1 MHSDVS
7 STIYSES
14 TMEPDNN
21 HVFQPL
27 NPALLFYFT
36 HFFLSKAKNKQTEQ
50 FDWYFESVGW
60 LSKKNYIYKL

>member
-36 HFFLSKAKNKQTEQ
+36 HFFLSKAKIKQ
-50 FDWYFESVGW
+50 S
-60 LSKKNYIYKL
+60 LNP

>member
-7 STIYSES
+7 STIYSEF

-27 NPALLFYFT
+27 SLAIILLYK
-36 HFFLSKAKNKQTEQ
+36 FFLSKAK
-50 FDWYFESVGW
+50 
-60 LSKKNYIYKL
+60 KKENLNP

>member
-7 STIYSES
+7 STIYAEF

-27 NPALLFYFT
+27 SLTIILLYI
-36 HFFLSKAKNKQTEQ
+36 FFLSKAKKKQN
-50 FDWYFESVGW
+50 
-60 LSKKNYIYKL
+60 LNP

>member
-21 HVFQPL
+21 HVFQ
-27 NPALLFYFT
+27 NPALLFYYT
-36 HFFLSKAKNKQTEQ
+36 HFFLSKAKNKQN
-50 FDWYFESVGW
+50 
-60 LSKKNYIYKL
+60 LNP

>member
-21 HVFQPL
+21 HVFQSL
-27 NPALLFYFT
+27 SLALLFLHIFS
-36 HFFLSKAKNKQTEQ
+36 L
-50 FDWYFESVGW
+50 ESQ
-60 LSKKNYIYKL
+60 KEDKLKPLEHQK